1 MTTIGPSLVITG
13 QITSQEDI
21 TVHGRVN
28 GQIQMDDGALVVAPT
43 GHVDADVQGH
53 QVMVHGTMAGN
64 VLATGRVELTDTAEV
79 TGTLTTPA
87 VVLRDGAMFNGLI
100 EVDRKSPAGKPKPAR
115 AATAAEPAKSAT

>member
-13 QITSQEDI
+13 QIASQEDI

-43 GHVDADVQGH
+43 GHIDADVQGH

-64 VLATGRVELTDTAEV
+64 VLATGRVELTDTAQV

-100 EVDRKSPAGKPKPAR
+100 EVDRKSPAGKPRPA
-115 AATAAEPAKSAT
+115 AAKSAK